1 MFIWNKKVTAPLFFV
16 ICVFLLWQTII
27 LVFRIPPWLLP
38 SPATVAATFWD
49 VLPLLFYH
57 SQNTLLAAGSGL
69 IAAVILALGLG
80 MIMEFSPWVKQGIY
94 PLIVVSQTIPIISI
108 APLFIIWLGFGLLPK
123 VVVVALICFFPVAV
137 STVEGMNAAD
147 PDMVNL
153 LRVMGSSRWQIIK
166 LVRLPAA
173 LPSFFAGLKIAGT
186 YAVMGAIIG
195 EWLGATKGIGVFM
208 TRASYAYQL
217 DKVLAAII
225 IISLVS
231 LLIFGLI
238 ELAARLIMPW
248 YYKERGSN

>member
-1 MFIWNKKVTAPLFFV
+1 MFSWNKRVTAPLFFV
-16 ICVFLLWQTII
+16 FCVFLLWQAII
-27 LVFRIPPWLLP
+27 YISQIPAWLLP
-38 SPATVAATFWD
+38 SPARVAATFWD
-49 VLPLLFYH
+49 VLPLLIYH

-69 IAAVILALGLG
+69 LAAVILALGLG
-80 MIMEFSPWVKQGIY
+80 IIMDFSPWVKQGIY
-94 PLIVVSQTIPIISI
+94 PLIVLSQTIPIISI
-108 APLFIIWLGFGLLPK
+108 APLLIIWLGFGLLPK
-123 VVVVALICFFPVAV
+123 MVVVALVCFFPVAV

-166 LVRLPAA
+166 LVRFPAA

-195 EWLGATKGIGVFM
+195 EWLGATKGLGVFM

-238 ELAARLIMPW
+238 ELVARVIMPW
-248 YYKERGSN
+248 YYKERGNN